1 MDLLPD
7 AAASQERLHL
17 PILGSAT
24 ELEKRNLLAF
34 DEMDFNVFSRR
45 DWARFH
51 ESHAQNVR
59 VHFPDGHFTD
69 GLEVHIKDMDAMFV
83 YAPDTRIAMH
93 PMRIAQDEWT
103 AVTGVMRGTFTEP
116 MPDGNGGLI
125 QPTGKEFHQHG
136 HLRPLERPR
145 DYGRGVAVLGQPDL
159 HATTRTRIAH
169 GPVDGNSGPPGSE
182 HPEISLIRA
191 VHTHALCSRTRQ
203 RLQR

>member
-7 AAASQERLHL
+7 AAASQERLDL
-17 PILGSAT
+17 PILGSAS

-116 MPDGNGGLI
+116 MPDGKGGFI
-125 QPTGKEFHQHG
+125 QPTGKAFSINMATFARWNEQG
-136 HLRPLERPR
+136 TMDEEWLYW
-145 DYGRGVAVLGQPDL
+145 DNQTYMQQLGL
-159 HATTRTRIAH
+159 
-169 GPVDGNSGPPGSE
+169 G
-182 HPEISLIRA
+182 
-191 VHTHALCSRTRQ
+191 
-203 RLQR
+203 